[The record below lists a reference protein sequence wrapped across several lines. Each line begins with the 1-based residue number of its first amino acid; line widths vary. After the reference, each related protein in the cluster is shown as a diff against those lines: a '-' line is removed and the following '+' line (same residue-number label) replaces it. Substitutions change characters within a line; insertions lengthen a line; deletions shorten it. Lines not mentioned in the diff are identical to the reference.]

1 MAEIINL
8 RNVRKRKAR
17 SEREALADANRL
29 KFGRSKSERLLQDA
43 EQTLEARRLDE
54 HKRED

>member
-8 RNVRKRKAR
+8 RNIRKRKAR
-17 SEREALADANRL
+17 AEQEAAAESNRQ
-29 KFGRSKSERLLQDA
+29 KFGRSKSERARQEA
-43 EQTLEARRLDE
+43 EQSLQTRRLDE

>member
-8 RNVRKRKAR
+8 RNIRKRKAR
-17 SEREALADANRL
+17 AEQEAAAQSNRQ
-29 KFGRSKSERLLQDA
+29 KFGRSKSER
-43 EQTLEARRLDE
+43 TLEEAKQALDARRLDE

>member
-1 MAEIINL
+1 MAEIVNL

-17 SEREALADANRL
+17 AEREVAAEANRL
-29 KFGRSKSERLLQDA
+29 KFGRSKAERTLQEAEDA
-43 EQTLEARRLDE
+43 LNVRRLDE

>member
-8 RNVRKRKAR
+8 KNIRKRKAR
-17 SEREALADANRL
+17 AEREMAAEANRL
-29 KFGRSKSERLLQDA
+29 KFGRSKSERTLQEA
-43 EQTLEARRLDE
+43 EQGLEARRLDE

>member
-8 RNVRKRKAR
+8 KNIRKRKAR
-17 SEREALADANRL
+17 AEREAIAQAHRL
-29 KFGRSKSERLLQDA
+29 KFGRSKSERTLQEA
-43 EQTLEARRLDE
+43 EQGLEARRLDE